1 MFYLLT
7 TSMLFLRHVGS
18 LPLDK
23 FGGTNPPDEQLFI
36 GEEERI
42 VAQVDSD
49 IKDLQ
54 GLNLKIRG
62 LR

>member
-7 TSMLFLRHVGS
+7 TSILLLRHVGS

-23 FGGTNPPDEQLFI
+23 FRTNPPEEQLSN
-36 GEEERI
+36 GKEEMI
-42 VAQVDSD
+42 VAQVERD